1 MENKCLGCGVLLQ
14 NDNQDEI
21 GYVIDLKMDY
31 CQRCFRMIHYD
42 QHKEN
47 DFLPDNDLIIEQL
60 SKLDGNFVWIID
72 IFDLDS
78 SLNSV
83 LVDFYR
89 QHSCNIIL
97 NKCDLLPAKINY
109 EKLGE
114 YVLKRIKKLDI
125 KSKAIITRGVN
136 DDFIGVFNDYINIE
150 SKPVIMTGLANVG
163 KSTIINHLL
172 QDKVVTVN
180 RYPATT
186 ININE
191 IITDDY
197 HIIDTVGIVPKD
209 SMQMYL
215 SKKQLKTVVPVKKI
229 RPIVYQLMENQSL
242 SIGGL
247 ARIDILNNK
256 KANVVVYVSNLLKI
270 RRNKFENADKFWNN
284 NYGKELVPVL
294 ESCRSFS
301 DMKKHSFINKG
312 KNEYFI
318 SGLGF
323 VTVNS
328 EKAEIVIYT
337 APQINVNVRKAM
349 I

>member
-1 MENKCLGCGVLLQ
+1 MENKCSGCGAILQ
-14 NDNQDEI
+14 NNNKDEI
-21 GYVIDLKMDY
+21 GYVINLKMDY
-31 CQRCFRMIHYD
+31 CQRCFKMIHYD

-47 DFLPDNDLIIEQL
+47 DFLPDNDLIINQL
-60 SKLDGNFVWIID
+60 NELDGSFVWIID

-78 SLNSV
+78 SLNSI
-83 LVDFYR
+83 LVEFYR
-89 QHSCNIIL
+89 KHSCNIIL

-114 YVLKRIKKLDI
+114 YVLNRIKKLNI

-136 DDFIGVFNDYINIE
+136 NDFIETFSDFINIDK
-150 SKPVIMTGLANVG
+150 KPVILTGLANVG

-172 QDKVVTVN
+172 KDKIVTVN

-186 ININE
+186 INFNE
-191 IITDDY
+191 IKTENY
-197 HIIDTVGIVPKD
+197 HIIDTVGIVHKN

-215 SKKQLKTVVPVKKI
+215 TNKQLKTVVPVKQI
-229 RPIVYQLMENQSL
+229 RPVVYQLMENQSL

-247 ARIDILNNK
+247 VRLDILNNE
-256 KANVVVYVSNLLKI
+256 KATVVFYVSNLLKI
-270 RRNKFENADKFWNN
+270 RRNKYENADKFWQNS
-284 NYGKELVPVL
+284 YGVELSPTL
-294 ESCRSFS
+294 ESCKSFT

-323 VTVNS
+323 ITVNCKRADI
-328 EKAEIVIYT
+328 EIYT
-337 APQINVNVRKAM
+337 APQISVNVRKAM

>member
-14 NDNQDEI
+14 NTNQDEI

-31 CQRCFRMIHYD
+31 CQRCFKMIHYD

-47 DFLPDNDLIIEQL
+47 DFLPDNDLLIEQL
-60 SKLDGNFVWIID
+60 NKLDGNFVWIID

-150 SKPVIMTGLANVG
+150 SKPVVMTGLANVG

-186 ININE
+186 INFNE

-197 HIIDTVGIVPKD
+197 HIIDTVGIIPEG

-215 SKKQLKTVVPVKKI
+215 SNKQLKTVVPVKKI
-229 RPIVYQLMENQSL
+229 RPLVYQLMENQSL

-256 KANVVVYVSNLLKI
+256 KANVIVYVSNLLTI
-270 RRNKFENADKFWNN
+270 RRSKFENADKFWNN

-294 ESCRSFS
+294 ESCRNFS
-301 DMKKHSFINKG
+301 DMKKHYFINKG

-323 VTVNS
+323 VTIIS
-328 EKAEIVIYT
+328 EKAEVVIYT